1 MTINTQSDVKE
12 VLAERQQRY
21 GTFEENAEI
30 AQALKGAMH
39 RAAGWHRL
47 TPAQREG
54 LDMIQA
60 KIARML
66 SGDPTY
72 LDNGVDICGYAQ
84 LVLASME
91 ADACG

>member
-1 MTINTQSDVKE
+1 MTIETRNNVKE
-12 VLAERQQRY
+12 VLLERQQRY
-21 GTFEENAEI
+21 GSFEENAEI
-30 AQALKGAMH
+30 AQALKSAMH
-39 RAAGWHRL
+39 RAAGWRRL
-47 TPAQREG
+47 TAAQREG

-91 ADACG
+91 ADTCG